1 MGIKLLAFDL
11 DGTTI
16 VEHWRLPEENRRARL
31 GRG

>member
-16 VEHWRLPEENRRARL
+16 VEHWFSLKMYLLLN
-31 GRG
+31 GK